1 MSMFTQYTLAFLKK
15 PNDILRGKPKKWRL
29 AFENN
34 NKDLKTETTIQLRV
48 PVCGEYYLFFF
59 GEIEKCLK
67 LDLFPSHSQEA
78 RVGGFFPF
86 KSFCKASPIVPG
98 FSGDA
103 IEAESEKLSKSVS
116 FDFL

>member
-1 MSMFTQYTLAFLKK
+1 M
-15 PNDILRGKPKKWRL
+15 
-29 AFENN
+29 
-34 NKDLKTETTIQLRV
+34 
-48 PVCGEYYLFFF
+48 CGEYYLFFF

-67 LDLFPSHSQEA
+67 LDLFPSHSQA

-116 FDFL
+116 FDFQFLNSKFPFHIFRSIQKSLKFVQ

>member
-1 MSMFTQYTLAFLKK
+1 MVVSLS
-15 PNDILRGKPKKWRL
+15 I
-29 AFENN
+29 
-34 NKDLKTETTIQLRV
+34 I
-48 PVCGEYYLFFF
+48 FFSLVF
-59 GEIEKCLK
+59 SGVEKIEKCLK
-67 LDLFPSHSQEA
+67 LDLFPSHSQA

-116 FDFL
+116 FDFLLVPS